1 MPQGAGKLGKGR
13 GRGGGGK
20 GRAQHTGKGRS
31 KKQQKRGK
39 RENKKGRVFRPSKFK
54 QGKMAKRKAQK
65 KLTATI
71 NRNIEAMM
79 AAKVLASGTQLSL
92 SSLSRAGAR
101 QINVDRN
108 ARDKKQKKFKTK
120 EDMAE
125 KALKQYDKRQSQAA
139 LKKQHGGARGGG
151 GSEGGSVSGM
161 ADRLLNNK

>member
-13 GRGGGGK
+13 GRGGGGR

-92 SSLSRAGAR
+92 SSLTRAGAR
-101 QINVDRN
+101 QINVQRN

-120 EDMAE
+120 VDMAE
-125 KALKQYDKRQSQAA
+125 KALKNFEKRQSAEA
-139 LKKQHGGARGGG
+139 LKKQGKSGGG
-151 GSEGGSVSGM
+151 GASSGMVERLLGGGS
-161 ADRLLNNK
+161 